1 MLFLDY
7 LIGTENWQKRER
19 DRQRGDREARETTTE
34 RGEGDIEAERQSE
47 KEKEIGQS
55 FKSLVSGAF
64 ILGQNEFQFISGK
77 LNIPSQ
83 SLYPEKKL
91 IKTDAHLALK
101 ICSKDK

>member
-1 MLFLDY
+1 MALK
-7 LIGTENWQKRER
+7 IGRKKRETER
-19 DRQRGDREARETTTE
+19 RQRGKRDNDRE
-34 RGEGDIEAERQSE
+34 GEGDRDIEAERQSE